1 MRHYLKILIVA
12 LFIISLFFI
21 IVDCKNEDQLTSIHK
36 VKDSR
41 LSKTNN
47 TPGQM
52 GGAIQGKPLAPPAAV
67 TTIAGVPLE
76 FQHRYADGIGAAAR
90 FNMPEGITT
99 DGTNLYVTESSW
111 KKRRGNCT
119 IRKIVIATGA
129 VTTLAGMPDS
139 CEQVD
144 GIGTK
149 AHFEDPTGITTDGTN
164 LYVTDF
170 GTIRKIVIATGEVTT
185 IAGAEDQDGSD
196 DRTGVMARFGY
207 LTGITTDGTNLYV
220 TDFDKHNIRKIVIA
234 TGVVTTVAGRAK
246 HEGFADGIGAAA
258 RFKMPYGITT
268 DGTNLYVAENMFAG
282 TIRKIV
288 IATGAVTTVA
298 GNPNESGYADG
309 IGTTASFC
317 DPRGITT
324 DGINLYVADSQNYT
338 IRKIVI
344 ATGAVTTIAG
354 RAKNYDIPSPRQQPD
369 GPITS
374 ASFSGPQGI
383 TTDGISLY
391 VTDGGGNEVIRKIQ

>member
-99 DGTNLYVTESSW
+99 DGTNLYVT
-111 KKRRGNCT
+111 
-119 IRKIVIATGA
+119 
-129 VTTLAGMPDS
+129 
-139 CEQVD
+139 
-144 GIGTK
+144 
-149 AHFEDPTGITTDGTN
+149 
-164 LYVTDF
+164 
-170 GTIRKIVIATGEVTT
+170 
-185 IAGAEDQDGSD
+185 
-196 DRTGVMARFGY
+196 
-207 LTGITTDGTNLYV
+207 
-220 TDFDKHNIRKIVIA
+220 DFDKHNIRKIVIA

-298 GNPNESGYADG
+298 GNPNESGYAGG